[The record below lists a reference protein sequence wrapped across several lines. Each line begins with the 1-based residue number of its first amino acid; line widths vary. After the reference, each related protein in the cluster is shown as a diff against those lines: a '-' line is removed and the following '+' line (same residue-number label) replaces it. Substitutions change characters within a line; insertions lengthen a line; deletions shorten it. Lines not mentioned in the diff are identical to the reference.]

1 MGGLGAARAAEG
13 PARCWPRTALA
24 EDRAGRGTVLASPG
38 DRAGPGCRA
47 PARGW
52 GAPAP
57 PVAVPQWRSG
67 RAARCSVRNP
77 LFPRLS
83 PRRPRRLIAAG
94 GGGTGR
100 GGAGRVGPSSRAG
113 DAPVAQAPPSPRAR
127 TAVTR
132 SGRSPGYS
140 PKYLPAA
147 FPARPDNATRDSV
160 LGVAGARRSLRSRR
174 SSAAAPGAP
183 NPLEPQFPH
192 LRNGKAEQPGFAAEN
207 KAARSR
213 GSPESLHPNS
223 PRGLRVVGRWT
234 PRAAQ
239 VGGAHVFANLSRSQ
253 TRAWA

>member
-1 MGGLGAARAAEG
+1 M
-13 PARCWPRTALA
+13 TALA
-24 EDRAGRGTVLASPG
+24 EDRASRGTVLASPG

-174 SSAAAPGAP
+174 SSAAARGG
-183 NPLEPQFPH
+183 PQP
-192 LRNGKAEQPGFAAEN
+192 
-207 KAARSR
+207 
-213 GSPESLHPNS
+213 
-223 PRGLRVVGRWT
+223 
-234 PRAAQ
+234 
-239 VGGAHVFANLSRSQ
+239 
-253 TRAWA
+253 TRAPVSSSAKWKS